1 MIDINKN
8 NNIASKENEINLMK
22 TFAVEKKQ
30 LNEIIHKRNIE
41 NEKLKRDYQIL
52 EKNMDQIF
60 KEYEDLTNLYNTAV
74 LE

>member
-1 MIDINKN
+1 LIDINKN